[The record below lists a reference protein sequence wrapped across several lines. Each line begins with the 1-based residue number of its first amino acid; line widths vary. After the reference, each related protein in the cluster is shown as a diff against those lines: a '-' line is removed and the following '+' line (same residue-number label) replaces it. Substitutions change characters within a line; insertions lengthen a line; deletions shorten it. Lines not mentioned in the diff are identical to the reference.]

1 MDTAG
6 VFSVWSL
13 TEFSTA
19 TFSERNSGM
28 YRPPATISSIR
39 ASAAGDSSASHRP
52 PSEPN
57 TFCGA
62 K

>member
-13 TEFSTA
+13 TELSTA
-19 TFSERNSGM
+19 TFSDRNSGM
-28 YRPPATISSIR
+28 YRPLAAISSIR
-39 ASAAGDSSASHRP
+39 ARAAGESSASHRP
-52 PSEPN
+52 PSAPK